1 MSDGA
6 LKPEKDFSKE
16 TAKVIGE
23 AEELAKVGSPCSI
36 PAACP
41 AACLDVIVPC
51 VL

>member
-23 AEELAKVGSPCSI
+23 AEELAKVSS
-36 PAACP
+36 AASASENQRGTVGNLPRLQQC
-41 AACLDVIVPC
+41 
-51 VL
+51 